1 MESGKVEHLTQA
13 AWLQSLPSYPNAT
26 ALTACPPCVWIP
38 AGIHSN
44 VWRKWL
50 VISTCFCLSRRSGLP
65 EYLGSPPAFKFPLL
79 SLLFFLPRVNVV
91 IITNSR
97 LSPLIPQRNLI
108 PSADSPISLPLS
120 YSLNTPSFSFPL
132 SLFFLFLSPFLPFP
146 AYFLLS
152 LSASCAPPSFPL
164 SFPPPIEPGSS
175 LSQAGGQRAF
185 SPASC
190 FLLHGC

>member
-1 MESGKVEHLTQA
+1 MCQVQPPFLADSSQFPFSLCSPTSPSLSFSVPYLSGFSSLTHL
-13 AWLQSLPSYPNAT
+13 LPSFP
-26 ALTACPPCVWIP
+26 LFQSFSSI
-38 AGIHSN
+38 
-44 VWRKWL
+44 
-50 VISTCFCLSRRSGLP
+50 LS
-65 EYLGSPPAFKFPLL
+65 PLL

-97 LSPLIPQRNLI
+97 LSPLVPQRNLI

-152 LSASCAPPSFPL
+152 PSASCAPPSFPL